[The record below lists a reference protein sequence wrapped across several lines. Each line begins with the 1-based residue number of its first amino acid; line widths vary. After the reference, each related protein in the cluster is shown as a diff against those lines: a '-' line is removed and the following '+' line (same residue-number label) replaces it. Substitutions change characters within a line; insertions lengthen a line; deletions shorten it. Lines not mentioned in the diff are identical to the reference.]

1 MEKVPLITAEE
12 LHRKMNSGEDVVIL
26 DVRNETDYNDWKIE
40 GKKVRSVNIPYFNFL
55 EEDEQVHAG
64 LPKDTEMIVVC
75 AKGGSSDFVAEMLM
89 EKGYKTYSLKGGMLA
104 WSQFYYPTTV
114 YMDEKLKLI
123 QINRLAKGCL
133 SYAVISEGK
142 GMIIDPNKEIDVY
155 IELAQ
160 KHQFKIEHVVDSH
173 LHADHITGGPRLA
186 EQAGAT
192 YYISSEEAKGTNLKF
207 EPLDRYDRIKVGDVH
222 VEVLS
227 ISTPGHTPGST
238 SFLIDN
244 RFLMSGDT
252 IFVGGL
258 GRPDL
263 GGKAKEWAEDLY
275 HTVFYKLKDLPDDCL
290 VLPAHYSDIQEIN
303 EHGVVGEVLGKIRA
317 NNEIMRNADKE
328 SFTEQVAGAVSMEK
342 PPNFEE
348 IVAINRGEL
357 QVDAEKAIE
366 LEIGPNR
373 CAVHHHG

>member
-1 MEKVPLITAEE
+1 MIVDP
-12 LHRKMNSGEDVVIL
+12 S
-26 DVRNETDYNDWKIE
+26 
-40 GKKVRSVNIPYFNFL
+40 
-55 EEDEQVHAG
+55 
-64 LPKDTEMIVVC
+64 KDT
-75 AKGGSSDFVAEMLM
+75 
-89 EKGYKTYSLKGGMLA
+89 
-104 WSQFYYPTTV
+104 
-114 YMDEKLKLI
+114 
-123 QINRLAKGCL
+123 
-133 SYAVISEGK
+133 
-142 GMIIDPNKEIDVY
+142 DVY

-160 KHQFKIEHVVDSH
+160 KHQFTIEHVVDSH

-186 EQAGAT
+186 EQVGAP
-192 YYISSEEAKGTNLKF
+192 YYLSSEEAKGTNLKF
-207 EPLDRYDRIKVGDVH
+207 EPLEQYGRIKVGDID

-227 ISTPGHTPGST
+227 IPTPGHTPGST

-244 RFLMSGDT
+244 RFLLSGDT

-290 VLPAHYSDIQEIN
+290 VLPGHYSDIREMN
-303 EHGVVGEVLGKIRA
+303 DSGVVAERLGKIRE
-317 NNEIMRNADKE
+317 NNEIMRNEDKA
-328 SFTEQVAGAVSMEK
+328 SFTEQVASAVSMEK

-357 QVDAEKAIE
+357 KVDANRAIE

-373 CAVHHHG
+373 CAVHHHGIHG

>member
-1 MEKVPLITAEE
+1 MEQVRSITAEE
-12 LHRKMNSGEDVVIL
+12 LHRKMSSGEDLVIL

-40 GKKVRSVNIPYFNFL
+40 GKNLRTMNIPYFHFL
-55 EEDEQVHAG
+55 EEDVQVYAG
-64 LPKDTEMIVVC
+64 LPKDAEIVIVC
-75 AKGGSSDFVAEMLM
+75 AKGGASHYVAEMLM
-89 EKGYKTYSLKGGMLA
+89 EKGYNTCSLQGGMLA
-104 WSQFYYPTTV
+104 WSQFYHPTIV
-114 YMDEKLKLI
+114 YMDDQLKLI

-133 SYAVISEGK
+133 SYAVISDGK

-155 IELAQ
+155 IELA
-160 KHQFKIEHVVDSH
+160 KTHQFEIEHVVDSH
-173 LHADHITGGPRLA
+173 MHADHITGGPRLVK
-186 EQAGAT
+186 QVGAT

-227 ISTPGHTPGST
+227 IPTPGHTPGST

-244 RFLMSGDT
+244 RFLLSGDT

-275 HTVFYKLKDLPDDCL
+275 HTVFFKLKDLPDDCL
-290 VLPAHYSDIQEIN
+290 VLPAHYADIQEIN
-303 EHGVVGEVLGKIRA
+303 DRGVVGELLGKIRE
-317 NNEIMRNADKE
+317 NNEIMRNVDKA
-328 SFTEQVAGAVSMEK
+328 SFTEQVASAASMEK

-357 QVDAEKAIE
+357 QVDQERAIE

>member
-1 MEKVPLITAEE
+1 MENNAQSMTVEE
-12 LHRKMNSGEDVVIL
+12 LHRKMETGDILIL
-26 DVRNETDYNDWKIE
+26 DVRNEKEYHDWKIE
-40 GKKVRSVNIPYFNFL
+40 GKHVQSVNIPYFAFL
-55 EEDEQVHAG
+55 EEDERVYAG
-64 LPKDTEMIVVC
+64 LPKDTEIAVVC
-75 AKGGSSDFVAEMLM
+75 AKGGASDYVAEMLNG
-89 EKGYKTYSLKGGMLA
+89 KGYNSSSLKGGMLA
-104 WSQFYYPTTV
+104 WSQYYHPVIV
-114 YMDEKLKLI
+114 YADEKLKII

-155 IELAQ
+155 IELAKQ
-160 KHQFKIEHVVDSH
+160 HQFKIEHVVDSH

-186 EQAGAT
+186 AQVGAT
-192 YYISSEEAKGTNLKF
+192 YYLSSEEAKGTNLKY

-227 ISTPGHTPGST
+227 IPTPGHTPGST

-290 VLPAHYSDIQEIN
+290 VLPAHYSDVREIN
-303 EHGVVGEVLGKIRA
+303 EHGIVGELLGKIRE
-317 NNEIMRNADKE
+317 NNEIMRNEDKA
-328 SFTEQVAGAVSMEK
+328 SFTEQVASAASMEK

-357 QVDAEKAIE
+357 QVDEERAIE

>member
-1 MEKVPLITAEE
+1 MEQVRSITAEE
-12 LHRKMNSGEDVVIL
+12 LHRKMSSGEDLVIL
-26 DVRNETDYNDWKIE
+26 DVRNETDYNEWKIE
-40 GKKVRSVNIPYFNFL
+40 GKNLRTMNIPYFHFL
-55 EEDEQVHAG
+55 EEDVQVYAG
-64 LPKDTEMIVVC
+64 LPKDAEIVIVC
-75 AKGGSSDFVAEMLM
+75 AKGGASHYVAEMLM
-89 EKGYKTYSLKGGMLA
+89 EKGYNTCSLQGGMLA
-104 WSQFYYPTTV
+104 WSQFYHPTIV
-114 YMDEKLKLI
+114 YMDDQLKLI

-133 SYAVISEGK
+133 SYAVISDGK

-155 IELAQ
+155 IELA
-160 KHQFKIEHVVDSH
+160 KTHQFEIEHVVDSH
-173 LHADHITGGPRLA
+173 MHADHITGGPRLA
-186 EQAGAT
+186 KQVGAT

-227 ISTPGHTPGST
+227 IPTPGHTPGST

-244 RFLMSGDT
+244 RFLLSGDT

-275 HTVFYKLKDLPDDCL
+275 HTVFFKLKDLPDDCL
-290 VLPAHYSDIQEIN
+290 VLPAHYADIQEIN
-303 EHGVVGEVLGKIRA
+303 DRGVVGELLGKIRE
-317 NNEIMRNADKE
+317 NNEIMRNVDKA
-328 SFTEQVAGAVSMEK
+328 SFTEQVASAASMEK

-357 QVDAEKAIE
+357 QVDQERAIE

>member
-1 MEKVPLITAEE
+1 MEQVRSITAEE
-12 LHRKMNSGEDVVIL
+12 LHRKMSSGEDLVIL
-26 DVRNETDYNDWKIE
+26 DVRNETDYNEWKIE
-40 GKKVRSVNIPYFNFL
+40 GKNLRTMNIPYFHFL
-55 EEDEQVHAG
+55 EDDVQVYAG
-64 LPKDTEMIVVC
+64 LPKDAEIVIVC
-75 AKGGSSDFVAEMLM
+75 AKGGASHYVAEMLM
-89 EKGYKTYSLKGGMLA
+89 EKGYNTCSLQGGMLA
-104 WSQFYYPTTV
+104 WSQFYHPTIV
-114 YMDEKLKLI
+114 YMDDQLKLI

-133 SYAVISEGK
+133 SYAVISDGK

-155 IELAQ
+155 IELA
-160 KHQFKIEHVVDSH
+160 KTHQFEIEHVVDSH
-173 LHADHITGGPRLA
+173 MHADHITGGPRLA
-186 EQAGAT
+186 KQVGAT

-227 ISTPGHTPGST
+227 IPTPGHTPGST

-244 RFLMSGDT
+244 RFLLSGDT

-275 HTVFYKLKDLPDDCL
+275 HTVFFKLKDLPDDCL
-290 VLPAHYSDIQEIN
+290 VLPAHYADIQEIN
-303 EHGVVGEVLGKIRA
+303 DRGVVGELLGKIRE
-317 NNEIMRNADKE
+317 NNEIMRNVDKA
-328 SFTEQVAGAVSMEK
+328 SFTEQVASAASMEK

-357 QVDAEKAIE
+357 QVDQERAIE

>member
-1 MEKVPLITAEE
+1 
-12 LHRKMNSGEDVVIL
+12 
-26 DVRNETDYNDWKIE
+26 
-40 GKKVRSVNIPYFNFL
+40 
-55 EEDEQVHAG
+55 
-64 LPKDTEMIVVC
+64 
-75 AKGGSSDFVAEMLM
+75 
-89 EKGYKTYSLKGGMLA
+89 
-104 WSQFYYPTTV
+104 
-114 YMDEKLKLI
+114 
-123 QINRLAKGCL
+123 
-133 SYAVISEGK
+133 
-142 GMIIDPNKEIDVY
+142 MIIDPNKEIDVY
-155 IELAQ
+155 IELAKQ
-160 KHQFKIEHVVDSH
+160 HQFKIEHVVDSH

-186 EQAGAT
+186 EQVGAT
-192 YYISSEEAKGTNLKF
+192 YYLSSEEAKGTNLKY

-227 ISTPGHTPGST
+227 IPTPGHTPGST

-275 HTVFYKLKDLPDDCL
+275 HTVFYKLKDLPDNCL
-290 VLPAHYSDIQEIN
+290 VLPAHYSDVREIN
-303 EHGVVGEVLGKIRA
+303 EHGIVGELLGKIRE
-317 NNEIMRNADKE
+317 NNEIMRNEDKA
-328 SFTEQVAGAVSMEK
+328 SFTEQVASAASMEK

-357 QVDAEKAIE
+357 QVDEERAIE

>member
-1 MEKVPLITAEE
+1 MENVESITAEE
-12 LHRKMNSGEDVVIL
+12 LHRKMNSGKEVVIL

-40 GKKVRSVNIPYFNFL
+40 GKKVRSINIPYFNFM
-55 EEDEQVHAG
+55 EEDEQVYAG
-64 LPKDTEMIVVC
+64 LPKDTEIVVVC
-75 AKGGSSDFVAEMLM
+75 AKGGASDYVAEMLM
-89 EKGYKTYSLKGGMLA
+89 EKGYKTWSLKGGMLA
-104 WSQFYYPTTV
+104 WSQFYVPTTV
-114 YMDEKLKLI
+114 YLDEKLKII

-155 IELAQ
+155 IELAKQ
-160 KHQFKIEHVVDSH
+160 HQFKIEHVVDSH

-186 EQAGAT
+186 AQVGAT
-192 YYISSEEAKGTNLKF
+192 YYLSSEEAKGTNLKY

-227 ISTPGHTPGST
+227 IPTPGHTPGST

-290 VLPAHYSDIQEIN
+290 VLPAHYSDVREIN
-303 EHGVVGEVLGKIRA
+303 KHGIVGEVLGKIRA
-317 NNEIMRNADKE
+317 NNDIMRNEDKAL
-328 SFTEQVAGAVSMEK
+328 FTEQVASAASMEK

-357 QVDAEKAIE
+357 QVDEERAIE

>member
-1 MEKVPLITAEE
+1 MENVQSITAEE
-12 LHRKMNSGEDVVIL
+12 LHRKMNSGEDIVIL

-40 GKKVRSVNIPYFNFL
+40 GKKVRSINIPYFNFM
-55 EEDEQVHAG
+55 EEDEQVYAG
-64 LPKDTEMIVVC
+64 LPKDTEIVVVC
-75 AKGGSSDFVAEMLM
+75 AKGGASDYVAEMLM
-89 EKGYKTYSLKGGMLA
+89 EKGYKTWSLKGGMLA
-104 WSQFYYPTTV
+104 WSQFYVPTTV
-114 YMDEKLKLI
+114 YLDEKLKII

-155 IELAQ
+155 IELAKQ
-160 KHQFKIEHVVDSH
+160 HQFKIEHVVDSH

-186 EQAGAT
+186 AQVGAT
-192 YYISSEEAKGTNLKF
+192 YYLSSEEAKGTNLKY

-227 ISTPGHTPGST
+227 IPTPGHTPGST

-317 NNEIMRNADKE
+317 NNDIMRNEDKAL
-328 SFTEQVAGAVSMEK
+328 FTEQVASAASMEK

-357 QVDAEKAIE
+357 QVDEERAIE